1 MNTSGRK
8 GPAARKAVTER
19 LRRFFAERTAQL
31 AAGTAEIWSRVER
44 QIAKKSPQS
53 EDAAPSPPKQQQHEK
68 AAKDNRV
75 GHHNMTGMSA

>member
-1 MNTSGRK
+1 MNTSDRK

-44 QIAKKSPQS
+44 QIAKKSPES
-53 EDAAPSPPKQQQHEK
+53 EDAAPSGNVPIDVEIGEQALP
-68 AAKDNRV
+68 ALSR
-75 GHHNMTGMSA
+75 